1 MIRKMK
7 SDEQDERME
16 LSRPEL
22 PTDEAQENVKGGLW
36 RMLGCCALVIALLR
50 ALWLLF

>member
-7 SDEQDERME
+7 SDEQDESVE

-22 PTDEAQENVKGGLW
+22 SAGEVQDKTKGGL
-36 RMLGCCALVIALLR
+36 
-50 ALWLLF
+50 